1 LVDETVHHEG
11 AGTGQCESFRLWE
24 SLNDLGDW
32 DLERRQQDRD
42 DPAVT
47 FYPVGPC
54 FADVE
59 WQYQLVPKFDE
70 LVNSN
75 EPADV
80 VFVPLPEHLLVHPG
94 AIPAIGQVVTP
105 GCTEADEEE

>member
-1 LVDETVHHEG
+1 M
-11 AGTGQCESFRLWE
+11 
-24 SLNDLGDW
+24 
-32 DLERRQQDRD
+32 
-42 DPAVT
+42 T

-70 LVNSN
+70 LINSN

-105 GCTEADEEE
+105 GWTEADAEE